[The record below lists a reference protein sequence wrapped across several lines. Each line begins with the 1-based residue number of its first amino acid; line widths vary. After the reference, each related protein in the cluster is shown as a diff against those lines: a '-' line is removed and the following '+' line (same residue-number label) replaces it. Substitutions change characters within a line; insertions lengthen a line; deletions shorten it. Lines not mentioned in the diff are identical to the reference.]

1 MPGSGTRTTVTAYT
15 TPGAATASVRNI
27 SAFQQAGHVL
37 ATGKVSVPHRGQ
49 RVARSSARPSGSG
62 RQESGSSRRAG
73 PAEAG
78 PDKAGPADGPDEG
91 APAGGRPDAGRA
103 DAPEDGSGI
112 GAEDVEGVPAQGQM
126 LVLGFQRAQRAAAHQ
141 VQVVVVAGG
150 CEDVLLQV
158 GVQAAAVAA

>member
-15 TPGAATASVRNI
+15 TPGTATASVRTI
-27 SAFQQAGHVL
+27 SAFQQDGHVL
-37 ATGKVSVPHRGQ
+37 ATGKVSVPQRGQ

-78 PDKAGPADGPDEG
+78 PADGPDEG
-91 APAGGRPDAGRA
+91 APARGRPDAGRA

-112 GAEDVEGVPAQGQM
+112 GAEDVEGVPA
-126 LVLGFQRAQRAAAHQ
+126 
-141 VQVVVVAGG
+141 
-150 CEDVLLQV
+150 
-158 GVQAAAVAA
+158 